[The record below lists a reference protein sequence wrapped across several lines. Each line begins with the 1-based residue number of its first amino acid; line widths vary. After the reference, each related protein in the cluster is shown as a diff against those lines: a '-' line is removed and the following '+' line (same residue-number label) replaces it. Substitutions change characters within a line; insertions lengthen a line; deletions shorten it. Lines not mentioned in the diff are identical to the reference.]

1 MKFNISEN
9 GRALISALV
18 IICTADSFA
27 LAQSSIKG
35 SVKYSGSPPVMQKI
49 PMTADPNCKGHT
61 VVPRSEEVIVG
72 KEGGLKNVFVYV
84 KQGLDGKT
92 IPQKT
97 EKALLDQKGCIYHP
111 HVIGVQTNQPL
122 EVSNS
127 DATLHNVNAK
137 TKNNTSFNFA
147 QPVQGMKTTKSFA
160 NAEIM
165 ISLIC
170 NVHPWMKSYVGVV
183 SHPFFSV
190 SDETGSFEIKD
201 LPAGTYTLEAWHEKY
216 GTTSKT
222 ITVAKDETKSV
233 AFQFS
238 GK

>member
-1 MKFNISEN
+1 MKTQGSIL
-9 GRALISALV
+9 GRVILPTAVLVGVAVFSAHAE
-18 IICTADSFA
+18 T
-27 LAQSSIKG
+27 IKG
-35 SVKYSGSPPVMQKI
+35 SVKFVGTPPAMGKI
-49 PMTADPNCKGHT
+49 QMAADPNCKGHT
-61 VVPRSEEVIVG
+61 SVPRSEDVVVG

-97 EKALLDQKGCIYHP
+97 EKAMLDQKGCMYYP
-111 HVIGVQTNQPL
+111 HVVGVQTNQPL
-122 EVSNS
+122 EISNS
-127 DATLHNVNAK
+127 DPTLHNVNAK

-183 SHPFFSV
+183 SHPFFGV
-190 SDETGSFEIKD
+190 SDETGGFEIKD
-201 LPAGTYTLEAWHEKY
+201 LPPGAYTIEAWHEKY
-216 GTTSKT
+216 GASTKS
-222 ITVAKDETKSV
+222 ITVAKGETKTV

-238 GK
+238 AK

>member
-1 MKFNISEN
+1 MKIK
-9 GRALISALV
+9 LLV
-18 IICTADSFA
+18 VVVFFAASFPVYA
-27 LAQSSIKG
+27 ESTIKG
-35 SVKYSGSPPVMQKI
+35 SVKFSGTPPVMQKI
-49 PMTADPNCKGHT
+49 QMTADPNCKGHT
-61 VVPRSEEVIVG
+61 TVPKSEEVVVG

-84 KQGLDGKT
+84 KQGLEGKT

-97 EKALLDQKGCIYHP
+97 EKAALDQKGCIYHP

-127 DATLHNVNAK
+127 DTTLHNVNAK
-137 TKNNTSFNFA
+137 TKNNPAFNFA

-160 NAEIM
+160 KAEVM

-183 SHPFFSV
+183 PHPFFGV

-216 GTTSKT
+216 GVSTKT

-233 AFQFS
+233 AFQFVA
-238 GK
+238 K